1 MCTWLQMGDANAFK
15 ATVASVQRSFVSHM
29 RLPDGIALNEALL
42 ENLFMI
48 LISILNRFPIFI
60 IGKPG
65 SSKSLAM
72 QLIQVCDG
80 IERGRSLRRTVVN
93 HASSLTHVVKLTFSL
108 LS

>member
-1 MCTWLQMGDANAFK
+1 MIRYFSQIELPTFGPMCTWLQMGDANAFK
-15 ATVASVQRSFVSHM
+15 ATVTSVQRSFVSHM

-72 QLIQVCDG
+72 QLIQVCD
-80 IERGRSLRRTVVN
+80 RF
-93 HASSLTHVVKLTFSL
+93 K
-108 LS
+108 